1 MLVAPLL
8 LLTCD
13 CGKGPIGGATTGF
26 IPVPE
31 GSEGTI
37 HQWGIE
43 GAQPEDKVRI
53 PCVKHLSQLY
63 RGKFCLYS
71 DRKGGLGY
79 KNKGLPGP
87 QGPFGVSAKMNGA
100 F

>member
-1 MLVAPLL
+1 MAPLL

-13 CGKGPIGGATTGF
+13 CGKGPIGGVTTGF

-53 PCVKHLSQLY
+53 QCVKHLFQLH
-63 RGKFCLYS
+63 RVKFCLHS
-71 DRKGGLGY
+71 DRKGDCGY
-79 KNKGLPGP
+79 KKRRLPGP
-87 QGPFGVSAKMNGA
+87 QGPLGVSAEMNGA